1 MPLSKGLDQLVVRSA
16 MLSKKE
22 FFNCESSRIR
32 VLSLDC
38 NSSDPVHLKP
48 SLIRERLV
56 VTCLNRLF
64 FA

>member
-22 FFNCESSRIR
+22 FFNCESSRR

-56 VTCLNRLF
+56 VMCLNRLF